1 MRLTA
6 GFVMLLALLSSC
18 SSTEKGQAPSPSTSV
33 KKCDFSTYNP
43 VRLSHFIPG
52 AVVRNVLPEYP
63 VEAVKSGVEGEIQV
77 EILVKDDGTVEKS
90 CSSAIGPLG
99 TAAESAALQWMF
111 LNCLL
116 YT

>member
-1 MRLTA
+1 
-6 GFVMLLALLSSC
+6 
-18 SSTEKGQAPSPSTSV
+18 
-33 KKCDFSTYNP
+33 
-43 VRLSHFIPG
+43 
-52 AVVRNVLPEYP
+52 VRNVLPEYP

-111 LNCLL
+111 LKNFGLGESRYGSYL
-116 YT
+116 TQSLVFVFELKDGKPTVRARMYKV